1 MSGKNQWVV
10 PINGGDQWGV
20 RGEGNDRLTS
30 IHGTQQQAIDRA
42 REIAINQQ
50 SEMLIQGRNGQIRER
65 NSYGDDPFPPKGC
78 RGGWPRG
85 FAVLLCSCKPAS
97 QPFSSAHA

>member
-1 MSGKNQWVV
+1 MNSAPKRLARADFKSLTFSFFGEIEMSGKNQWVV
-10 PINGGDQWGV
+10 PIKGGHQRGV

-42 REIAINQQ
+42 RGIAINQQ

-65 NSYGDDPFPPKGC
+65 NSYGDDPFPPKG
-78 RGGWPRG
+78 
-85 FAVLLCSCKPAS
+85 
-97 QPFSSAHA
+97 

>member
-30 IHGTQQQAIDRA
+30 IHDTQQQAIDRA
-42 REIAINQQ
+42 RDIAINQQ
-50 SEMLIQGRNGQIRER
+50 SEMLRPESAGAAALAI
-65 NSYGDDPFPPKGC
+65 P
-78 RGGWPRG
+78 
-85 FAVLLCSCKPAS
+85 
-97 QPFSSAHA
+97 SSSDRHR